1 MEIKET
7 RSQWGAPGRIRAL
20 YYTEYRRSS
29 LGRIAMTFPFKK
41 ATMPWASIKPQTG
54 KGLANMYTGTVRL
67 YEQHSTSKML
77 SRTRYIFH
85 ACTETC
91 RWPLTPHPWNDH
103 SIPYCQRGVSCSD
116 PTLSYMLSHKS
127 TKNKLLDHCNQPVQK
142 EIQGTPRFPNI
153 CRNVGSLAVMAS
165 VPRGKTNRWSL
176 DDLKTD
182 LKPWWFWCFPKDI
195 QGLGPLPLCLHSLSI
210 HVSFYIHVSEL
221 TVQVDFYRFLLGFGS
236 RSKKEQDPFYF
247 FPANQG
253 LYLSDGYCNLK
264 KWQINILK
272 SGLCWPS
279 CRSFANKS
287 CRIQTDLRIST
298 DFADKAPGLGKAV
311 DIWR

>member
-1 MEIKET
+1 MGSARANQSPILY
-7 RSQWGAPGRIRAL
+7 RI
-20 YYTEYRRSS
+20 
-29 LGRIAMTFPFKK
+29 
-41 ATMPWASIKPQTG
+41 
-54 KGLANMYTGTVRL
+54 
-67 YEQHSTSKML
+67 SKVI
-77 SRTRYIFH
+77 SRTHCHDLPFQESHNAVSIHQTTDRKRSCKYVYDYMSSILHQRCWVELATYFTPAQKHVGGLWHHTLGMIIQFH
-85 ACTETC
+85 IVSVGYPVLTRLWVTC
-91 RWPLTPHPWNDH
+91 
-103 SIPYCQRGVSCSD
+103 S
-116 PTLSYMLSHKS
+116 PTKAQKTNYW
-127 TKNKLLDHCNQPVQK
+127 TTCNQPVQK

-247 FPANQG
+247 FPADQG